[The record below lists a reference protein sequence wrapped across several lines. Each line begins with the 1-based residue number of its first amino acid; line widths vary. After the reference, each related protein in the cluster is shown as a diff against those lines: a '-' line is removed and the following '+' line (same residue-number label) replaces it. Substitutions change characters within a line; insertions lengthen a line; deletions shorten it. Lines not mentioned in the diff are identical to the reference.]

1 MTTVF
6 CVSQRLVEIK
16 GSKKELL
23 RQAGIP
29 WQRPPIIGNWLQL
42 QLLPLRVAWLP
53 YAGEAHS
60 DRGCE
65 SGHSRVGGGGGKEN
79 STGLHLPRLRLLYGL
94 LSQRQ
99 AKASLG
105 IFSGQIERGVLERH
119 VGRERGL

>member
-42 QLLPLRVAWLP
+42 QLLPLRVAWLL
-53 YAGEAHS
+53 YAAGEAHS

-65 SGHSRVGGGGGKEN
+65 SGHSRVGGGAKRIPQVCTYHD
-79 STGLHLPRLRLLYGL
+79 SDFRIDCCPRDK
-94 LSQRQ
+94 QR
-99 AKASLG
+99 
-105 IFSGQIERGVLERH
+105 RVLEYS
-119 VGRERGL
+119 LDK